1 MLILINK
8 VSENMKNSDE
18 REQRQQK
25 LADLFFEMGMDL
37 DLIEK
42 ISGVDKRKIIFKRMG
57 KFDKVP
63 LTLKDY
69 DSSMYLEN
77 KNSY

>member
-1 MLILINK
+1 MMNK
-8 VSENMKNSDE
+8 END

-42 ISGVDKRKIIFKRMG
+42 VSGVDKRKIILKRIN
-57 KFDKVP
+57 KSKEVP
-63 LTLKDY
+63 LTLNEY
-69 DSSMYLEN
+69 DSNMYLEN

>member
-1 MLILINK
+1 
-8 VSENMKNSDE
+8 MKNSDE

-42 ISGVDKRKIIFKRMG
+42 VSGIDKRKIILKRMG
-57 KFDKVP
+57 KFNEVP

>member
-1 MLILINK
+1 MSK
-8 VSENMKNSDE
+8 ENE

-42 ISGVDKRKIIFKRMG
+42 VSGVDKRKIILKRINKSKEG
-57 KFDKVP
+57 P
-63 LTLKDY
+63 LTLNEY
-69 DSSMYLEN
+69 DSNMYLEN

>member
-1 MLILINK
+1 MKIN
-8 VSENMKNSDE
+8 EE
-18 REQRQQK
+18 REKRQQK

-42 ISGVDKRKIIFKRMG
+42 VSGVDKRKILLK
-57 KFDKVP
+57 KEYKSNNLP
-63 LTLKDY
+63 LTSNNY
-69 DSSMYLEN
+69 NSNMYVEN

>member
-1 MLILINK
+1 MNK
-8 VSENMKNSDE
+8 NEIE
-18 REQRQQK
+18 RENRQLK

-42 ISGVDKRKIIFKRMG
+42 VSGVDKRKILLK
-57 KFDKVP
+57 KEYKSNNLP
-63 LTLKDY
+63 LTSNNY
-69 DSSMYLEN
+69 NSNMYVEY

>member
-1 MLILINK
+1 M
-8 VSENMKNSDE
+8 ENEKT
-18 REQRQQK
+18 RELRQQK

-42 ISGVDKRKIIFKRMG
+42 VSGVDKRKIILKRIS
-57 KFDKVP
+57 KSNDVP
-63 LTLKDY
+63 LTLNKY
-69 DSSMYLEN
+69 DSNMYIEN

>member
-1 MLILINK
+1 MTTN
-8 VSENMKNSDE
+8 EQE
-18 REQRQQK
+18 REKRQQK

-42 ISGVDKRKIIFKRMG
+42 VSGVDKRKIILK
-57 KFDKVP
+57 KESKSKDVP
-63 LTLKDY
+63 LTLHKY
-69 DSSMYLEN
+69 DSNMYSEN

>member
-1 MLILINK
+1 MTT
-8 VSENMKNSDE
+8 SE

-42 ISGVDKRKIIFKRMG
+42 VSGIEKGKIILKRMEKTKG
-57 KFDKVP
+57 VP
-63 LTLKDY
+63 LTLNNN
-69 DSSMYLEN
+69 DSNMCLEN

>member
-1 MLILINK
+1 MTRN
-8 VSENMKNSDE
+8 EQE
-18 REQRQQK
+18 RLQRQEK

-42 ISGVDKRKIIFKRMG
+42 MSGVDKKKILSKRI
-57 KFDKVP
+57 KIDDHP
-63 LTLKDY
+63 LTTNNY

-77 KNSY
+77 RNSY

>member
-1 MLILINK
+1 
-8 VSENMKNSDE
+8 MKNE

-42 ISGVDKRKIIFKRMG
+42 VSGVDKRKLILKKMT
-57 KFDKVP
+57 KSSEVP
-63 LTLKDY
+63 LTFKDN
-69 DSSMYLEN
+69 DSNMYLEN
-77 KNSY
+77 RNSY

>member
-1 MLILINK
+1 MT
-8 VSENMKNSDE
+8 KNEQE

-42 ISGVDKRKIIFKRMG
+42 ISGVDKRKIILKRM
-57 KFDKVP
+57 DKSKGAL
-63 LTLKDY
+63 LTSNDY
-69 DSSMYLEN
+69 DSNMYLEN
-77 KNSY
+77 RNSY